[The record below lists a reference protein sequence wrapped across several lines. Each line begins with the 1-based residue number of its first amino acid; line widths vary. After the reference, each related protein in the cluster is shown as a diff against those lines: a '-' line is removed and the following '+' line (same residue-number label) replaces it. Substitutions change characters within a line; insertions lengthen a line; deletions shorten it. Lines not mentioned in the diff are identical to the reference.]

1 MKEEFKR
8 IYDYIVNSNDPE
20 KMHVL
25 GNVTKSMMNRF
36 IENYPQWAREY
47 LDILQAVMWHN
58 YVTTKEAEKIVDSMM
73 PKPAWTKSSWDGI
86 ISNLGLPTSEEPYY
100 NENALYVT
108 MCMISSDSNDTIVS
122 EMNANGLSLNRD
134 ALFKFIYKLA
144 LDKLKDK
151 DHVFNIRNYFKL

>member
-58 YVTTKEAEKIVDSMM
+58 YITTKEK
-73 PKPAWTKSSWDGI
+73 
-86 ISNLGLPTSEEPYY
+86 Y
-100 NENALYVT
+100 
-108 MCMISSDSNDTIVS
+108 
-122 EMNANGLSLNRD
+122 
-134 ALFKFIYKLA
+134 
-144 LDKLKDK
+144 
-151 DHVFNIRNYFKL
+151 